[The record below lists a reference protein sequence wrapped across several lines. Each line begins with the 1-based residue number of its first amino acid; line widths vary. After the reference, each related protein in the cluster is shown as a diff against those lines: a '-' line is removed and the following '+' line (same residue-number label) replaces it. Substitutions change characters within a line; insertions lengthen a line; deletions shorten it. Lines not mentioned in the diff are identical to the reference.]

1 MNNTVPAEVF
11 PPGEFLKDEL
21 DARHWSQTEFAEIIG
36 RPVRVVNEI
45 IAGKKSITPET
56 AKEISAALGTSAQ
69 FWLNLDSSYKLSKTD
84 EVPSRIARSAKLR
97 GRFPVREMVK
107 RGWIESTEDY
117 DTLESR
123 VLSFFGIKS
132 VDDEPQLAHAAK
144 RNYAERPSQLQLAW
158 LFRVKQMA
166 ETLQVKKYSEH
177 QLRESLPKLRAL
189 LVEPE
194 EARHV
199 PRFLAEV
206 GVRFVIVEPM
216 PSSKIDGVCFWL
228 NDKAPVIG
236 LSLHRD
242 RIDNFWF
249 VLRHEIEH
257 VLREDG
263 KGEIFLDELE
273 GDAAGTSSNLPE
285 AERAANAAAADFC
298 VPAHEMENFFL
309 RLYPLFTEE
318 RVIGFAR
325 LMKVHP
331 GLVVG
336 QLHNRMKRYDLFRG
350 FLAKVRHV
358 LVQSA
363 LADGYGRPGPI
374 TLQRG

>member
-1 MNNTVPAEVF
+1 MNMATPAEVF

-21 DARHWSQTEFAEIIG
+21 DARQWSQTEFAEIIG

-56 AKEISAALGTSAQ
+56 AREIAAALGTSAQ
-69 FWLNLDSSYKLSKTD
+69 FWLNLESSYKLSKTD
-84 EVPSRIARSAKLR
+84 EAPNRIARSAKLR
-97 GRFPVREMVK
+97 GRFPVREIVK
-107 RGWIESTEDY
+107 RGWIEHSDNF
-117 DTLESR
+117 DTLETR
-123 VLSFFGIKS
+123 VLDFFGIQS

-144 RNYAERPSQLQLAW
+144 RNYSERPSQLQLAW
-158 LFRVKQMA
+158 LFRVKQLA
-166 ETLQVKKYSEH
+166 EALQVNKYTERK
-177 QLRESLPKLRAL
+177 LRESLPKLRAM

-194 EARHV
+194 EVRHV
-199 PRFLAEV
+199 PRFLAEL

-216 PSSKIDGVCFWL
+216 PGTKIDGVCFWL
-228 NDKAPVIG
+228 NGEAPVIG
-236 LSLHRD
+236 LSLYRD

-263 KGEIFLDELE
+263 RQEIFLDELE

-285 AERAANAAAADFC
+285 AERAANASAADFC
-298 VPAHEMENFFL
+298 VPARDLESFFV

-350 FLAKVRHV
+350 FLAKIRHII
-358 LVQSA
+358 VQSA
-363 LADGYGRPGPI
+363 LTDGYGRPGPVTI
-374 TLQRG
+374 QRG